1 MTLHV
6 RSVAVKRLPES
17 LDAKHGRLFFSELEA
32 CMNVDRPLIVLDCS
46 QVKQMDTSA
55 IHFLLCCL
63 EEAMKRNGDVKL
75 TSISKGSKAILD
87 LNGVGRLF
95 EMFDTN
101 AEAVASFRRAS
112 VSAGGQTPALSN
124 RQHIAEN
131 AA

>member
-1 MTLHV
+1 MTLQL
-6 RSVAVKRLPES
+6 RSIAVKQLPAT
-17 LDAKHGRLFFSELEA
+17 LDTKHGRLFFNELES

-46 QVKQMDTSA
+46 QVKQMDRGA
-55 IHFLLCCL
+55 VHLLLCCL

-75 TSISKGSKAILD
+75 ASIPKGGKAILEV
-87 LNGVGRLF
+87 NGVGRLF

-112 VSAGGQTPALSN
+112 ANSSAYSTTRNNSKQ
-124 RQHIAEN
+124 IAEN